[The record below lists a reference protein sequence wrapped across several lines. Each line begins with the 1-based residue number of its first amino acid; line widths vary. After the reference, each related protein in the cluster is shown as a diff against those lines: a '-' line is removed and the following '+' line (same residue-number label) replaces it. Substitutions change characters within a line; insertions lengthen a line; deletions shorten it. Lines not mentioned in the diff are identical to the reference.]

1 MQVRVHTSYNVKS
14 ITNKFRILE
23 VRFATNRDFAEVLE
37 AVRGPSAQVVVVT
50 SPERA
55 AAVNVEQPG
64 FFDNII
70 KVV

>member
-1 MQVRVHTSYNVKS
+1 MLKWTWFVLS
-14 ITNKFRILE
+14 
-23 VRFATNRDFAEVLE
+23 RDFAEVLE

-55 AAVNVEQPG
+55 AAVNVEHPG
-64 FFDNII
+64 YFGNII